1 MKPFQN
7 MGYSRSKILIIS
19 PVHFSLLKKLK
30 KNFNVTYEPK
40 ITYKKLER
48 NVNDK
53 TLIILRS
60 GIKID
65 KNIIDRSKMLR
76 FIVRAGTGLDN
87 IDVKYAKN
95 KSIKVFNFPNL
106 NSTAVAE
113 LTFGL
118 IIALYRHIVTANNE
132 LKKNIWNKQKFYGN
146 ELKNKVLGLV
156 GFGSVGT
163 AIAKLAKGFSLDVIA
178 NVKNKNKKRRKSI
191 KIVSLRHLLQKSDI
205 IVLCLPL
212 MKETKNLINNKMLK
226 LIKKSSILINL
237 SRGSIINENHLYK
250 ILKEKKIF
258 GAATDVLEKEGKK
271 NKLFKL
277 KNIIVTP
284 HIGAMTNDAQIA
296 IGNKV
301 YKLVKKLL

>member
-1 MKPFQN
+1 MKPSQN
-7 MGYSRSKILIIS
+7 MGYSKYKILIIS

-40 ITYKKLER
+40 ISYKKLEK

-65 KNIIDRSKMLR
+65 KNIIDKSKMLR

-156 GFGSVGT
+156 GLGSVGT
-163 AIAKLAKGFSLDVIA
+163 AIARLAKGFSLYVIA
-178 NVKNKNKKRRKSI
+178 NVKNKNKKRGKSI
-191 KIVSLRHLLQKSDI
+191 KIVSLRYLLQKSDI

-212 MKETKNLINNKMLK
+212 TKETKNLIDNKMLK
-226 LIKKSSILINL
+226 LIKKNGILINL
-237 SRGSIINENHLYK
+237 SRGGIINENHLYK
-250 ILKEKKIF
+250 ILKEKQIF
-258 GAATDVLEKEGKK
+258 GAATDVLENEGKK

-284 HIGAMTNDAQIA
+284 HIGAMTNDTQIA
-296 IGNKV
+296 IAKKV
-301 YKLVKKLL
+301 YKLVRNLL

>member
-1 MKPFQN
+1 MKPSQN
-7 MGYSRSKILIIS
+7 MGYSKYKILIIS

-40 ITYKKLER
+40 ISYKKLEK

-65 KNIIDRSKMLR
+65 KNIIDKSKMLR

-156 GFGSVGT
+156 GLGSVGT
-163 AIAKLAKGFSLDVIA
+163 AIARLAKGFSLYVIA
-178 NVKNKNKKRRKSI
+178 NVKNKNKKRGKSI
-191 KIVSLRHLLQKSDI
+191 KIVSLRYLLQKSDI

-212 MKETKNLINNKMLK
+212 TKETKNLIDNKMLK
-226 LIKKSSILINL
+226 LIKKNGILINL
-237 SRGSIINENHLYK
+237 SRGGIINENHLYK
-250 ILKEKKIF
+250 ILKEKQIF
-258 GAATDVLEKEGKK
+258 CAATDVLENEGKK

-284 HIGAMTNDAQIA
+284 HIGAMTNDTQIA
-296 IGNKV
+296 IAKKV
-301 YKLVKKLL
+301 YKLVRNLL

>member
-1 MKPFQN
+1 MKPSQN
-7 MGYSRSKILIIS
+7 MGYSKYKILIIS

-40 ITYKKLER
+40 ISYKKLEK

-65 KNIIDRSKMLR
+65 KNIIDKSKMLR

-146 ELKNKVLGLV
+146 ELKNKVLGLI
-156 GFGSVGT
+156 GLGSIGT
-163 AIAKLAKGFSLDVIA
+163 AIARLAKGFSLYVIA
-178 NVKNKNKKRRKSI
+178 NVKNKNKKRGKSI
-191 KIVSLRHLLQKSDI
+191 KIVSLRYLLQKSDI

-212 MKETKNLINNKMLK
+212 TKETKNLIDNKMLK
-226 LIKKSSILINL
+226 LIKKNGILINL
-237 SRGSIINENHLYK
+237 SRGGIINENHLYK
-250 ILKEKKIF
+250 ILKEKQIF
-258 GAATDVLEKEGKK
+258 GAATDVLENEGKK

-284 HIGAMTNDAQIA
+284 HIGAMTNDTQIA
-296 IGNKV
+296 IAKKV
-301 YKLVKKLL
+301 YKLVRNLL

>member
-1 MKPFQN
+1 MKPSQN
-7 MGYSRSKILIIS
+7 MGYSKYKILIIS

-30 KNFNVTYEPK
+30 KNFSVTYEPK
-40 ITYKKLER
+40 ISYKKLEK

-65 KNIIDRSKMLR
+65 KNIIDKSKMLR

-156 GFGSVGT
+156 GLGSIGT
-163 AIAKLAKGFSLDVIA
+163 AIARLAKGFSLYVIA
-178 NVKNKNKKRRKSI
+178 NVKNKNKKRGKSI
-191 KIVSLRHLLQKSDI
+191 KIVSLRYLLQKSDI

-212 MKETKNLINNKMLK
+212 TKETKNLIDNKMLK
-226 LIKKSSILINL
+226 LIKKNGILINL
-237 SRGSIINENHLYK
+237 SRGGIINENHLYK
-250 ILKEKKIF
+250 ILKEKQIF
-258 GAATDVLEKEGKK
+258 GAATDVLENEGKK

-284 HIGAMTNDAQIA
+284 HIGAMTNDTQIA
-296 IGNKV
+296 IAKKV
-301 YKLVKKLL
+301 YKLVRNLL

>member
-1 MKPFQN
+1 
-7 MGYSRSKILIIS
+7 MGYSKYKILIIS

-40 ITYKKLER
+40 ISYKKLEK

-65 KNIIDRSKMLR
+65 KNIIDKSKMLR

-156 GFGSVGT
+156 GLGSVGT
-163 AIAKLAKGFSLDVIA
+163 AIARLAKGFSLYVIA
-178 NVKNKNKKRRKSI
+178 NVKNKNKKRGKSI
-191 KIVSLRHLLQKSDI
+191 KIVSLRYLLQKSDI

-212 MKETKNLINNKMLK
+212 TKETKNLIDNKMLK
-226 LIKKSSILINL
+226 LIKKNGILINL
-237 SRGSIINENHLYK
+237 SRGGIINENHLYK
-250 ILKEKKIF
+250 ILKEKQIF
-258 GAATDVLEKEGKK
+258 GAATDVLENEGKK

-284 HIGAMTNDAQIA
+284 HIGAMTNDTQIA
-296 IGNKV
+296 IAKKV
-301 YKLVKKLL
+301 YKLVRNLL

>member
-1 MKPFQN
+1 
-7 MGYSRSKILIIS
+7 MGYSKYKILIIS

-40 ITYKKLER
+40 ISYKKLEK

-65 KNIIDRSKMLR
+65 KNIIDKSKMLR

-146 ELKNKVLGLV
+146 ELKNKVLGLI
-156 GFGSVGT
+156 GLGSIGT
-163 AIAKLAKGFSLDVIA
+163 AIARLAKGFSLYVIA
-178 NVKNKNKKRRKSI
+178 NVKNKNKKRGKSI
-191 KIVSLRHLLQKSDI
+191 KIVSLRYLLQKSDI

-212 MKETKNLINNKMLK
+212 TKETKNLIDNKMLK
-226 LIKKSSILINL
+226 LIKKNGILINL
-237 SRGSIINENHLYK
+237 SRGGIINENHLYK
-250 ILKEKKIF
+250 ILKEKQIF
-258 GAATDVLEKEGKK
+258 GAATDVLENEGKK

-284 HIGAMTNDAQIA
+284 HIGAMTNDTQIA
-296 IGNKV
+296 IAKKV
-301 YKLVKKLL
+301 YKLVRNLL

>member
-1 MKPFQN
+1 MKPSQN
-7 MGYSRSKILIIS
+7 MGYSKYKILIIS

-40 ITYKKLER
+40 ISYKKLEK

-65 KNIIDRSKMLR
+65 KNIIDKSKMLR

-146 ELKNKVLGLV
+146 ELKNKVLGLI
-156 GFGSVGT
+156 GLGSVGT
-163 AIAKLAKGFSLDVIA
+163 AIARLAKGFSLYVIA
-178 NVKNKNKKRRKSI
+178 NVKNKNKKRGKSI
-191 KIVSLRHLLQKSDI
+191 KIVSLRYLLQKSDI

-212 MKETKNLINNKMLK
+212 TKETKNLIDNKMLK
-226 LIKKSSILINL
+226 LIKKNGILINL
-237 SRGSIINENHLYK
+237 SRGGIINENHLYK
-250 ILKEKKIF
+250 ILKEKQIF
-258 GAATDVLEKEGKK
+258 GAATDVLENEGKK

-284 HIGAMTNDAQIA
+284 HIGAMTNDTQIA
-296 IGNKV
+296 IAKKV
-301 YKLVKKLL
+301 YKLVRNLL